1 MGSELLTLDCLVHVF
16 SYLEAPDL
24 LRAARVNQAW
34 NEAAGTTS
42 LWRRMCLDR
51 WTFCNISNLTPGMQT
66 WKQYYLHRS
75 KLEHEMASGRPSA
88 DYICRSMRGHKG
100 KIVGLAYLSD
110 NEHVFGAGKLRSV
123 VCTASTDGTIRAWQ
137 VQEGTQIWSSPS
149 QEVPFVK
156 VITVPQYKLAIST
169 DAFGTIKVWH
179 GETGEELAAF
189 STSSSSSSLVTY
201 SVNNKPFLT
210 VATAGGAIYTLEV
223 PHLNQVSCIA
233 AFQNSS
239 IDLLLCSPDK
249 QWLVAGST
257 ENANTFPKMF
267 YTDCLINPVDEPP
280 VSSSMPVNN
289 CAVVC
294 WLPKAP
300 ARIAVMH
307 QDRMAVQRNIIVF
320 DLAVKKSKYKTEV
333 LAQQIASF
341 TLPQSTW
348 PTTIL
353 MEGHGTETI
362 LLGCGSNLK
371 LYSIFGTQLEAFQHH
386 NNTITSI
393 WVDSFHV
400 VTSSLDLS
408 LRVYTW
414 KKVNKISSL
423 TSRYYLLGGTHRW
436 SRVMNSLHSQGV
448 HSYSRTRVGL
458 PTNPATLPNAAGT
471 HLYTRSHLTTFRLLL
486 LLLGLFFFFF

>member
-51 WTFCNISNLTPGMQT
+51 WTFCNISNLTP
-66 WKQYYLHRS
+66 
-75 KLEHEMASGRPSA
+75 
-88 DYICRSMRGHKG
+88 G

-223 PHLNQVSCIA
+223 PNLNQVSCIA

-249 QWLVAGST
+249 QCLVAGST

-280 VSSSMPVNN
+280 ISSSLPVNN

-307 QDRMAVQRNIIVF
+307 QDRMSVQRNITVF

-348 PTTIL
+348 PTAIL

-436 SRVMNSLHSQGV
+436 SRGFTDVACDNISIVGV
-448 HSYSRTRVGL
+448 VAESDETSILRAYSFNL
-458 PTNPATLPNAAGT
+458 
-471 HLYTRSHLTTFRLLL
+471 
-486 LLLGLFFFFF
+486 

>member
-223 PHLNQVSCIA
+223 PNLNQVSCIA

-249 QWLVAGST
+249 QCLVAGST
-257 ENANTFPKMF
+257 ENANTFPKLAYADFPGFRTPYLPGQLLPSIAQLLRALAATGACESTLPVGSPDTLAELCKESSSVYGQLYGTGLNGPKLRNSSYVNNVAGVDMF
-267 YTDCLINPVDEPP
+267 CTDCLINPVDEPP
-280 VSSSMPVNN
+280 ISSSLPVNN

-307 QDRMAVQRNIIVF
+307 QDRMSVQRNITVF

-333 LAQQIASF
+333 LEENESG
-341 TLPQSTW
+341 S
-348 PTTIL
+348 
-353 MEGHGTETI
+353 MEVEE
-362 LLGCGSNLK
+362 
-371 LYSIFGTQLEAFQHH
+371 Q
-386 NNTITSI
+386 
-393 WVDSFHV
+393 
-400 VTSSLDLS
+400 
-408 LRVYTW
+408 
-414 KKVNKISSL
+414 
-423 TSRYYLLGGTHRW
+423 
-436 SRVMNSLHSQGV
+436 
-448 HSYSRTRVGL
+448 
-458 PTNPATLPNAAGT
+458 
-471 HLYTRSHLTTFRLLL
+471 
-486 LLLGLFFFFF
+486 

>member
-1 MGSELLTLDCLVHVF
+1 
-16 SYLEAPDL
+16 
-24 LRAARVNQAW
+24 
-34 NEAAGTTS
+34 
-42 LWRRMCLDR
+42 
-51 WTFCNISNLTPGMQT
+51 MQT
-66 WKQYYLHRS
+66 WKEYYLHRS
-75 KLEHEMASGRPSA
+75 KLEHHMASGRPSA
-88 DYICRSMRGHKG
+88 DYTCLAMRGHKG
-100 KIVGLAYLSD
+100 KIVAMAYLSN

-137 VQEGTQIWSSPS
+137 VQEGIQIWSSPT

-169 DAFGTIKVWH
+169 DAHGTIKVWD

-189 STSSSSSSLVTY
+189 STSSSSCSLVTF
-201 SVNNKPFLT
+201 SVNKQLFLAA
-210 VATAGGAIYTLEV
+210 ATAGGAIYILEV
-223 PHLNQVSCIA
+223 PNLNQVSHIT

-257 ENANTFPKMF
+257 ENADTSLKIF
-267 YTDCLINPVDEPP
+267 YIDCLINPTDEPP
-280 VSSSMPVNN
+280 ISCSLPVNN

-294 WLPKAP
+294 CLPKAP

-307 QDRMAVQRNIIVF
+307 KDGMSVEMNITVF

-341 TLPQSTW
+341 TLPGGTR
-348 PTTIL
+348 TTAIL

-362 LLGCGSNLK
+362 LLGCGSELK
-371 LYSIFGTQLEAFQHH
+371 LYSIFGTQLEVFQDHK
-386 NNTITSI
+386 NTITSL
-393 WVDSFHV
+393 WVDSFRV
-400 VTSSLDLS
+400 VTSSMDLS

-423 TSRYYLLGGTHRW
+423 TGRYHLLGGSHRW
-436 SRVMNSLHSQGV
+436 SRGFTEVACDNISIVGV
-448 HSYSRTRVGL
+448 VAESDGKSILRAYSFNL
-458 PTNPATLPNAAGT
+458 
-471 HLYTRSHLTTFRLLL
+471 
-486 LLLGLFFFFF
+486 

>member
-1 MGSELLTLDCLVHVF
+1 MSCELLTLDCLVHVF

-42 LWRRMCLDR
+42 LWRRLCLDR
-51 WTFCNISNLTPGMQT
+51 WTFCNISNLTPG
-66 WKQYYLHRS
+66 
-75 KLEHEMASGRPSA
+75 
-88 DYICRSMRGHKG
+88 
-100 KIVGLAYLSD
+100 KIVGMAYLSD
-110 NEHVFGAGKLRSV
+110 NEHVFGGGKLRSV

-149 QEVPFVK
+149 QEVPFIK
-156 VITVPQYKLAIST
+156 VITVPEYKLAIST
-169 DAFGTIKVWH
+169 DARGTIKVWH
-179 GETGEELAAF
+179 GESGEELAAF
-189 STSSSSSSLVTY
+189 STSSSSSTLVTY

-210 VATAGGAIYTLEV
+210 AATAGGVIYTLEV
-223 PHLNQVSCIA
+223 PNLNQVSCIT

-239 IDLLLCSPDK
+239 IDLLLCSPDE

-257 ENANTFPKMF
+257 ENADTSSKIF
-267 YTDCLINPVDEPP
+267 YTDCLINPADESPA
-280 VSSSMPVNN
+280 SGSLPVNN
-289 CAVVC
+289 CDVGC

-307 QDRMAVQRNIIVF
+307 QDHMSVQRNITVF
-320 DLAVKKSKYKTEV
+320 DLAVKKSKYKMEV
-333 LAQQIASF
+333 LAQQVASF
-341 TLPQSTW
+341 TLPGRTW
-348 PTTIL
+348 TTPIL
-353 MEGHGTETI
+353 MKGHGTETI
-362 LLGCGSNLK
+362 LLGCGSNLE

-393 WVDSFHV
+393 WVDAFRV
-400 VTSSLDLS
+400 ITSSLDLS

-436 SRVMNSLHSQGV
+436 SRGFMDVACDNISIVGV
-448 HSYSRTRVGL
+448 VAESDGTSILRAYSFNL
-458 PTNPATLPNAAGT
+458 
-471 HLYTRSHLTTFRLLL
+471 
-486 LLLGLFFFFF
+486 

>member
-1 MGSELLTLDCLVHVF
+1 MSGELLTLDCLVHVF

-42 LWRRMCLDR
+42 LWRRMCLDH

-66 WKQYYLHRS
+66 WKQYYLQRS

-100 KIVGLAYLSD
+100 KIVGMAYLSD
-110 NEHVFGAGKLRSV
+110 NEHVFGGGKLRSV

-156 VITVPQYKLAIST
+156 VITVPEYKLAIST
-169 DAFGTIKVWH
+169 DARGTIKVWH
-179 GETGEELAAF
+179 GESGEELAAF

-201 SVNNKPFLT
+201 SVNDKPFLT
-210 VATAGGAIYTLEV
+210 AATAGGAIYTLEV
-223 PHLNQVSCIA
+223 PNLNQVSCIT

-239 IDLLLCSPDK
+239 IDLLLCSPDE
-249 QWLVAGST
+249 QWVIAGST
-257 ENANTFPKMF
+257 ENAAPSPKIF
-267 YTDCLINPVDEPP
+267 HTDCLINPADESPE
-280 VSSSMPVNN
+280 SSWLPVNN

-300 ARIAVMH
+300 ARIAVVH
-307 QDRMAVQRNIIVF
+307 RDRMSVQRNITVF
-320 DLAVKKSKYKTEV
+320 DLALKKSKYKMEV
-333 LAQQIASF
+333 LAQQVASF
-341 TLPQSTW
+341 TLPGGTW
-348 PTTIL
+348 TTEIL
-353 MEGHGTETI
+353 MKGHGTETI
-362 LLGCGSNLK
+362 LLGCGANLE
-371 LYSIFGTQLEAFQHH
+371 LYSIFGTQVEAFQHH

-393 WVDSFHV
+393 WVDAFRV

-436 SRVMNSLHSQGV
+436 SRGFTDVACDNISIVGVVAESDETNRHKQLVLIPKTEINFNSSTG
-448 HSYSRTRVGL
+448 RRCRRG
-458 PTNPATLPNAAGT
+458 
-471 HLYTRSHLTTFRLLL
+471 R
-486 LLLGLFFFFF
+486 

>member
-1 MGSELLTLDCLVHVF
+1 MGSELLTLDGLVHVF

-34 NEAAGTTS
+34 NEAASTTS

-100 KIVGLAYLSD
+100 KIVGMAYLSD

-156 VITVPQYKLAIST
+156 VITVPQYKLAISA
-169 DAFGTIKVWH
+169 DARGTIKVWH

-210 VATAGGAIYTLEV
+210 VATAGGVIYTLEV
-223 PHLNQVSCIA
+223 PNLNQVSCIT

-257 ENANTFPKMF
+257 ENANTSPKVF
-267 YTDCLINPVDEPP
+267 YTDCLINPADEPP
-280 VSSSMPVNN
+280 VSSSLPVNN

-307 QDRMAVQRNIIVF
+307 QDRISVQRNITVF
-320 DLAVKKSKYKTEV
+320 DLAVKKSKYKMEV
-333 LAQQIASF
+333 IAQQVASF
-341 TLPQSTW
+341 TLPGSTW
-348 PTTIL
+348 TTAVL
-353 MEGHGTETI
+353 MEGHGTETV
-362 LLGCGSNLK
+362 LLGCGSNLT

-393 WVDSFHV
+393 WVDSFRV

-414 KKVNKISSL
+414 KKANKISSL

-436 SRVMNSLHSQGV
+436 SRGFTDVACDNISIVGV
-448 HSYSRTRVGL
+448 VAESDETSILRAYSFNL
-458 PTNPATLPNAAGT
+458 
-471 HLYTRSHLTTFRLLL
+471 
-486 LLLGLFFFFF
+486 